1 MEQEDSSRLAETEQ
15 GEVVSEQT
23 TDVSWIKRTASP
35 HLKPYHFQPGE
46 SGNPGGVRKKPASFQ
61 ELAAGVNE
69 EAKRRMV
76 LALVRK
82 AEKGD
87 VRAFEELANRAEG
100 KPAVRVIHEESPA
113 LAQLLQSFGAIDADY
128 TVLEEP

>member
-1 MEQEDSSRLAETEQ
+1 MEQEDISRLEETEQ
-15 GEVVSEQT
+15 SQIVSEST
-23 TDVSWIKRTASP
+23 SDVSWIRRPTSP
-35 HLKPYHFQPGE
+35 HLKPHHFQPGE
-46 SGNPGGVRKKPASFQ
+46 SGNPGGVRKKPVSFQ

>member
-1 MEQEDSSRLAETEQ
+1 MTSPDTEKQ
-15 GEVVSEQT
+15 NASES
-23 TDVSWIKRTASP
+23 D
-35 HLKPYHFQPGE
+35 KPWQFQPGQ
-46 SGNPGGVRKKPASFQ
+46 SGNPRGGSRPQKVSYQ
-61 ELAAGVNE
+61 QLAADVDD
-69 EAKRRMV
+69 EAKRRMI

-113 LAQLLQSFGAIDADY
+113 LAQLLSSFASIDGEY
-128 TVLEEP
+128 QVLEDGAGDPKI